1 MTMRRNIE
9 LARQLGRT
17 GRRHDGMRWLALTSL
32 GQEFRIRVKAGQR
45 DLLVR
50 TASPD
55 IRVALSCLGGEFDEL
70 LAAVPRIKYPFII
83 DAGGYIGTAAIV
95 LAEAYPEATVVS
107 LEPSRA
113 NFALLKQNVSRY
125 KNIVALNKALA
136 PEPGVLTLRNR
147 GTGQWG
153 FTIVSRPDDNP
164 VSEAMEQVEC
174 VTIGM
179 LMKEFG
185 ASGIGILKLDIEG
198 AERALFSA
206 DTAWIGETEAICI
219 ELHDRIVEGC
229 SDKFQEVTEGRHNV
243 KMQGEKYLS
252 LASEDLGSR

>member
-1 MTMRRNIE
+1 MSMRRNFE
-9 LARQLGRT
+9 LARQLSQA

-32 GQEFRIRVKAGQR
+32 GQELQIRVKPRHR

-70 LAAVPRIKYPFII
+70 LAAVPNIRHPFII

-95 LAEAYPEATVVS
+95 LAEAYPNATVVS

-113 NFALLKQNVSRY
+113 NFALLKQNVSRH

-136 PEPGVLTLRNR
+136 SEPGVMTLRNR

-153 FTIVSRPDDNP
+153 FTIVPSPKDNP
-164 VSEAMEQVEC
+164 ASEAIEQVEC
-174 VTIGM
+174 VTVEM
-179 LMKEFG
+179 LMREFG
-185 ASGIGILKLDIEG
+185 ASGIGVLKLDIEG
-198 AERALFSA
+198 GERALFSA
-206 DTAWIGETEAICI
+206 DTEWIAKTEAICI
-219 ELHDRIVEGC
+219 ELHDRIVDGC
-229 SDKFQEVTEGRHNV
+229 SDKFKEVTQGRRNL

-252 LASEDLGSR
+252 LT

>member
-1 MTMRRNIE
+1 MSMRLNID
-9 LARQLGRT
+9 LARQLSRA
-17 GRRHDGMRWLALTSL
+17 GRRHDGVRWLALTSL
-32 GQEFRIRVKAGQR
+32 GREFGIRVKPWQR

-70 LAAVPRIKYPFII
+70 ITAVPTIRHPFII

-95 LAEAYPEATVVS
+95 LAEAYPGATVVS
-107 LEPSRA
+107 LEPSKA
-113 NFALLKQNVSRY
+113 NFALLKRNVAGY
-125 KNIVALNKALA
+125 KNIVPLNKALA
-136 PEPGVLTLRNR
+136 PEPGVTTLKNR

-153 FTIVSRPDDNP
+153 FTIVSKPDDNP
-164 VSEAMEQVEC
+164 SSEAMEQVEC

-179 LMKEFG
+179 LMKQFG
-185 ASGIGILKLDIEG
+185 AAGIGVLKLDIEG
-198 AERALFSA
+198 GERALFSA
-206 DTAWIGETEAICI
+206 DTGWIEQTEAICI

-229 SDKFQEVTEGRHNV
+229 SDTFEEVTRGRRNI

-252 LASEDLGSR
+252 LV